1 MTTLLAPI
9 TYPSGDGLPVA
20 ETFVHLYAILTTL
33 EVLKQYLEGQQATV
47 LANQF
52 LYYAPGVPTARVA
65 PDVMVIFGVAPGGR
79 DNYKT
84 WEEGQVPAI
93 IFEVTSAATQKKDQG
108 DKKTLYALLGVRE
121 YWLFD
126 PRGEWIP
133 QRLQGNRLE
142 NFIEEGEPV
151 NRYAPIQDGI
161 SQPLGLRLQV
171 EDDLI
176 GFYRLDNGQKLLIPA
191 ELASELRST
200 AARLELEQQAR
211 MQAEQQ
217 AAQEQQ
223 ARIQAEQQAAQERL
237 ARIQAEQRAATLA
250 ERLRELGIDPEQF

>member
-1 MTTLLAPI
+1 M
-9 TYPSGDGLPVA
+9 A
-20 ETFVHLYAILTTL
+20 ESFAHLYAILATL
-33 EVLKQYLEGQQATV
+33 EVLRQYLEGQQATV

-52 LYYAPGVPTARVA
+52 LYYAPGVPSARVA

-79 DNYKT
+79 DNFKT
-84 WEEGQVPAI
+84 WEEGRVPSV
-93 IFEVTSAATQKKDQG
+93 IFEITSAGTQKKDQS
-108 DKKTLYALLGVRE
+108 DKKTLYALLGVQE

-126 PRGEWIP
+126 PRGEWI
-133 QRLQGNRLE
+133 QEKLQGNRLE
-142 NFIEEGEPV
+142 SFTEEGEPV
-151 NRYAPIQDGI
+151 NRYLPIQDGI
-161 SQPLGLRLQV
+161 SRPLGLRLQV

-217 AAQEQQ
+217 AEQERLARMQAEQQ
-223 ARIQAEQQAAQERL
+223 AEQERLARIQAEQQAEQERL

-250 ERLRELGIDPEQF
+250 ERLRELGIDPEKL